1 MEGDDD
7 MVWKPEGG
15 RGARGDSRLDSRHH
29 QAPPPDPPDPSLAG
43 RLSLELKEELMDR
56 MPSHQWAS
64 ISEMTAHME
73 GAALHKLVAESE
85 PPPFQQGHY
94 LTPPN
99 INGRSLAA
107 NAVVA
112 IVKAIGHRTLAC
124 TVSQRC
130 HQSKTPARQI
140 WSI

>member
-7 MVWKPEGG
+7 LVWKPEEGDEEQ
-15 RGARGDSRLDSRHH
+15 GAIADWIVDATKLCLLTL
-29 QAPPPDPPDPSLAG
+29 ACLAG
-43 RLSLELKEELMDR
+43 RVSLELKEELMDR